1 MDGRSGVVAELTAE
15 HARVRSLF
23 DRIRAA
29 RPGGAE
35 RTALVERAAAALVR
49 HAVAEKAWLY
59 PAVRRYVPDG
69 DDRAERE
76 LRAHRE
82 VEELLASLTAT
93 DPASEEFTELLVAVV
108 ARVTR
113 QFVEQEQSL
122 FPRLEAGCP
131 REVLRELGDRVRATE
146 AAAPTR
152 PRPAAP
158 DAAPLVR
165 LTAQVW
171 GPLDRLRDRSARRG
185 RG

>member
-82 VEELLASLTAT
+82 VEELLASLTAA
-93 DPASEEFTELLVAVV
+93 DPADEEFTELLVAVV

-113 QFVEQEQSL
+113 QFVEQEQTL

-131 REVLRELGDRVRATE
+131 REVLRDLGDRVRATE

-158 DAAPLVR
+158 EAAPLVR

-171 GPLDRLRDRSARRG
+171 GPLDRLRDRSGRRG
-185 RG
+185 RE